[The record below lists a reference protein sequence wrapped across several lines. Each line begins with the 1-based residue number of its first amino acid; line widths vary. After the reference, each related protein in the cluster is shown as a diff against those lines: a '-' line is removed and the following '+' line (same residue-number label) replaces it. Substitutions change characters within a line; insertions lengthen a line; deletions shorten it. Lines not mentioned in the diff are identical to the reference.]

1 MKVDLKKL
9 IPALLLPLAVGL
21 LSALITSG
29 AKDFYSTIH
38 KPPFAP
44 PGFLFP
50 IVWTILYLLMG
61 VSSYLVV
68 KSDSEKKPFALL
80 MYYRQLFFNFLWPL
94 IFFNAGAFLPALI
107 ILVILW
113 IIVFLMIR
121 AFYAI
126 KPLAGLLQIPYLI
139 WLTYAG
145 YLNLA
150 VFLLNR

>member
-1 MKVDLKKL
+1 MKIDLKKL
-9 IPALLLPLAVGL
+9 IPALLLPLVVGL
-21 LSALITSG
+21 LSTLITSG
-29 AKDFYSTIH
+29 AKNFYSTIN
-38 KPPFAP
+38 KPPFTP

-50 IVWTILYLLMG
+50 VVWTILYLLMG

-80 MYYRQLFFNFLWPL
+80 LYYRQLFFNFLWPI
-94 IFFNAGAFLPALI
+94 IFFNAGAFLSALI

-139 WLTYAG
+139 WLTFAG